1 MFVLVVAVLDELGEG
16 APHCGGSSIGR
27 TVEVEVV
34 EVDGAKRTLLSK
46 FI

>member
-1 MFVLVVAVLDELGEG
+1 MFVLVVAVLEELGEG
-16 APHCGGSSIGR
+16 APHCGGSCVGR
-27 TVEVEVV
+27 TVEV